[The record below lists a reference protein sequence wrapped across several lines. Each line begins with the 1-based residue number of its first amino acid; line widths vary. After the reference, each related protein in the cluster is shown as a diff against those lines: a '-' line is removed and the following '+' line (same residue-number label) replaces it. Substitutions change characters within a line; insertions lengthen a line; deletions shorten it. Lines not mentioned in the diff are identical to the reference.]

1 MKISLLVNRRSLN
14 LPGVSCTV
22 EEQIESL
29 RSIAGQK
36 AVDLIILKKDQRIQK
51 IVSGWPKNF
60 LPKKALELGFKAEK
74 NFEEI
79 INTYIEEEL
88 K

>member
-1 MKISLLVNRRSLN
+1 MQSPWSLRRSNDSNETTN
-14 LPGVSCTV
+14 LAPGSFLFVTRGTNYQNV
-22 EEQIESL
+22 
-29 RSIAGQK
+29 GF
-36 AVDLIILKKDQRIQK
+36 ILKKDQRIQK

-79 INTYIEEEL
+79 INTYIEDEL